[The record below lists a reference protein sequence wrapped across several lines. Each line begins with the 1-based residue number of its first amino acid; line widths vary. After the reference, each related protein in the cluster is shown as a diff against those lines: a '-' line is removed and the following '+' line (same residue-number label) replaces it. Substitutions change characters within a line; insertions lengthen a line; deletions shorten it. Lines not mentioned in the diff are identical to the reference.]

1 MLDFLFSAWPL
12 LLALSVVLTSV
23 SVGLTQWELMDLNK
37 KYRDVEDLKEKYL
50 DLMRIMVAET
60 KLNQR

>member
-12 LLALSVVLTSV
+12 LLALSVVLTQLSFMN
-23 SVGLTQWELMDLNK
+23 LDQ
-37 KYRDVEDLKEKYL
+37 KYEVLKEKYL

>member
-12 LLALSVVLTSV
+12 SLALWAV
-23 SVGLTQWELMDLNK
+23 LTQWELMDLNK